1 MRVETECLHY
11 LWPCAIRTV
20 GDRVSAHDYYELL
33 GVNRTESLEGI
44 QTAYRRLAKQCHPD
58 LVGSQ
63 GKETFQ
69 VLQEAYEVLSD
80 PGKRKEYDA
89 RVDRRRMR
97 SARSIQPE
105 PLVPAPHPSRFT
117 RPEPL
122 IRPSFS
128 TEDRWGSPTFRC
140 AFCEDVRSGVGFP
153 CPFCQG
159 LEPTDRDI
167 TQFILSCFRAF
178 RVEQF

>member
-1 MRVETECLHY
+1 
-11 LWPCAIRTV
+11 V

-69 VLQEAYEVLSD
+69 ALQEAYEVLSD

-89 RVDRRRMR
+89 RVDQRRMR
-97 SARSIQPE
+97 STRRIRPE
-105 PLVPAPHPSRFT
+105 PLVPSPHPSRFT
-117 RPEPL
+117 HPEPL
-122 IRPSFS
+122 VRPSSPIGDSF
-128 TEDRWGSPTFRC
+128 GSPSSRC
-140 AFCEDVRSGVGFP
+140 DFCEDVRSGVGFP
-153 CPFCQG
+153 CPFCHG
-159 LEPTDRDI
+159 LGPTDSDI
-167 TQFILSCFRAF
+167 TQFIRSCFRAF
-178 RVEQF
+178 RIERF